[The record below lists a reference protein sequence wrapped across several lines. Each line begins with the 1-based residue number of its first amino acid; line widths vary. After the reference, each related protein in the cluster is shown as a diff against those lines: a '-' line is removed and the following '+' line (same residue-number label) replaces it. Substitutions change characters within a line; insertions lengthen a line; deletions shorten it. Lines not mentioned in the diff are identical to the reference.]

1 MIYGMVW
8 HEDRKIISADDV
20 NEDQAFLLNS
30 NPLMVIM
37 ECMRLQN
44 FRLVDMFQSLDTDKN
59 AKISIHELVNGL
71 LVSSPQFLF
80 SVKFY
85 RLLSFNFNILFA
97 LIDRKKHRRYRM
109 TTL

>member
-20 NEDQAFLLNS
+20 VEPDVAFLLNS

-44 FRLVDMFQSLDTDKN
+44 FRLVDMFQSLDTDRNNKL
-59 AKISIHELVNGL
+59 SVHELANGL
-71 LVSSPQFLF
+71 LVSSIYVML
-80 SVKFY
+80 
-85 RLLSFNFNILFA
+85 N
-97 LIDRKKHRRYRM
+97 
-109 TTL
+109 